1 MSIYQFYD
9 DSGAPMD
16 AHFEMQEEM
25 LILHSRGGTIGTAN
39 AKNTEYGPALRLL
52 LERIKRAELM
62 LVGVWVDSSRVQN
75 LPVEER
81 RIFHPEEIK
90 ASSTEL
96 FTLLSKRMAQ
106 VGRNPGNRK
115 SRGNST
121 KRLRF
126 AFAGNL
132 SDERIATIVSTEE
145 TNLASSSHER
155 LSAEELESVDADHIW
170 RAVQQLLS
178 GQVEHPFGESTNY
191 DVIAEDGSRLSPKTV
206 FRLAASEALGFEVL
220 PSYFV
225 SGIGTPCFRIIRAA
239 GYSIVSKNEP
249 HPPNEEPRNSIDR
262 EWAEGEPKLVTH
274 FRRERGSGIA
284 KAKKK
289 SFILKHGRLLCER
302 CGLDPEEA
310 YGPALGD
317 ACIEVHHKLPLAE
330 IPPRRNTKLEDLMCV
345 CANCHRVIHRE
356 FQNSDR

>member
-1 MSIYQFYD
+1 MSVYQFYD
-9 DSGAPMD
+9 DSGALMD

-39 AKNTEYGPALRLL
+39 AKNTEYGPALRILI
-52 LERIKRAELM
+52 ERIKRAELM

-75 LPVEER
+75 LPMEER
-81 RIFHPEEIK
+81 RIFHPKDIK
-90 ASSTEL
+90 VSSTKL

-106 VGRNPGNRK
+106 VGRNPGSHN

-126 AFAGNL
+126 VFAGNL
-132 SDERIATIVSTEE
+132 SGGRIATIVGTDE
-145 TNLASSSHER
+145 TNLTSNRHER
-155 LSAEELESVDADHIW
+155 LSAEELKSIGTDHIW

-178 GQVEHPFGESTNY
+178 GQVEHPFGVSTDY

-206 FRLAASEALGFEVL
+206 FGLAASEALGIDVL

-225 SGIGTPCFRIIRAA
+225 SGIGTPCFRIIKAA

-249 HPPNEEPRNSIDR
+249 HPSNEEPSNSIAR
-262 EWAEGEPKLVTH
+262 EWAEGEPKLVSH

-284 KAKKK
+284 NAKKK

-302 CGLDPEEA
+302 CGLDPEKV
-310 YGPALGD
+310 YGSTHGS
-317 ACIEVHHKLPLAE
+317 ACIEVHHKFPLAKM
-330 IPPRRNTKLEDLMCV
+330 PLRHNTKLEDLMCV

-356 FQNSDR
+356 FQNSKL